1 MKSQFQIKKM
11 NQTVYTFISMKQLK
25 IILISVLMLCS
36 FLGHAQVDENV
47 FRELESKVEKI
58 GNNAVN
64 AIDMQFNF
72 NSGWHFY
79 LGESPGFQVPEFDD
93 AGWRVLDV
101 PHDWSVEGQF
111 AKENPNGASGGYLPT
126 GIGCYRK
133 HFILPEGSKG
143 KRIKI
148 RFDGVYMNSLV
159 YMNGT
164 YLGNRPYGFSTF
176 EYDITPFLEYNG
188 KSNVI
193 AVKVD
198 NSLIGNCRWYTGS
211 GINRN
216 VHLFI
221 TEQQHFKSFGT
232 FFRTTSIDGNL
243 ARLKV
248 DCEVISNNYPESM
261 KINFQ
266 QFPEEWKKVLKKARI
281 VALLKDKDGGNFAKA
296 VDSCDLSDYTSIRSS
311 MNIEARNP
319 VLWSDKNPYLYTLE
333 LQLWIENR
341 LVDTEQQKVG
351 IRTVNFNKNQGL
363 VVNGEKVIIKGVCL
377 HKDAGSFGTAVPKDV
392 WRYRLEKLKEMGC
405 NAIRTHGPVDPV
417 FIEACDEK
425 GFYMMAEAFDEWN
438 KTWYYG
444 KSEDPAGKKPYTYHL
459 FFNQWAETDLK
470 DMVRRDR
477 NHPSVFMYSVGNEVP
492 DQRYP
497 DGPKTLKKLIEWAR
511 EEDNTRMITATC
523 DWAPWANANG
533 FFDTMDIAG
542 YNYPDRYFKE
552 HYREEHARY
561 PNRILLGAENYLTLE
576 NWLAVRDNPYVVGLF
591 LWVGIDYL
599 GEALSWPRRG
609 WEWGL
614 IDIGGFE
621 KTLYYYWQAFW
632 SDKPMV
638 HIAVNLREKD
648 DFEWRSYNVVS
659 HWNFN
664 PGAVDTVFVY
674 SNTEKVELY
683 QNGKSVGVKDVN
695 PDTYQAIYLVN
706 YKAGELTARAF
717 QNKKT
722 VATHTL
728 KTAAEPVKLELKNER
743 KSVPV
748 DDEQLIFLT
757 LEVQDGKGVRCP
769 SASNEVTVQVTGA
782 GELIGLDSG
791 NQFSHELY
799 KQNKREAFEGR
810 LLLTIRPKG
819 KGMISVQCRAN
830 GLKPI
835 TNEIENLN

>member
-1 MKSQFQIKKM
+1 MKTQLSSAIVSILLLLI
-11 NQTVYTFISMKQLK
+11 TSPAIS
-25 IILISVLMLCS
+25 
-36 FLGHAQVDENV
+36 QVDENV
-47 FRELESKVEKI
+47 FRKVTDKSPGTSANENLVKERHL
-58 GNNAVN
+58 
-64 AIDMQFNF
+64 NF
-72 NSGWHFY
+72 NADWRFQ
-79 LGESPGFQVPEFDD
+79 LGELPGFFAPEYDD
-93 AGWRVLDV
+93 AGWHVLDV

-111 AKENPNGASGGYLPT
+111 AEVNQTGPSGGYLPI

-133 HFILPEGSKG
+133 HFVMPEGSKG

-148 RFDGVYMNSLV
+148 RFDGVYMNSSV
-159 YMNGT
+159 YLNGI

-176 EYDITPFLEYNG
+176 EYDLTPFLKHDG

-216 VHLFI
+216 VHMYI
-221 TEQQHFKSFGT
+221 TEQQHFKSFST
-232 FFRTTSIDGNL
+232 FFRTISKEGEV

-248 DCEVISNNYPESM
+248 DFEVISNNYPESM
-261 KINFQ
+261 NVNFQ
-266 QFPEEWKKVLKKARI
+266 RFPEDWKKVLKKTRI
-281 VALLKDKDGGNFAKA
+281 VALLKDKEGVIFAEA
-296 VDSCDLSDYTSIRSS
+296 GDSLELSDYTSIKSS
-311 MNIEARNP
+311 FHFEVRNP

-333 LQLWIENR
+333 MQLWIDDA
-341 LVDTEQQKVG
+341 LVDTEQQMVG
-351 IRTVNFNKNQGL
+351 IRTIEFNKDQGL
-363 VVNGEKVIIKGVCL
+363 VVNGEKVIVKGVCL

-392 WRYRLEKLKEMGC
+392 WRYRLDKLKVLGC
-405 NAIRTHGPVDPV
+405 NAIRTHGPVDPA
-417 FIEACDEK
+417 FIEVCDER
-425 GFYMMAEAFDEWN
+425 GFYVMAEAFDEWN
-438 KTWYYG
+438 KTWHYG
-444 KSEDPAGKKPYTYHL
+444 RSEDPAGKKPYTYHL

-497 DGPKTLKKLIEWAR
+497 DGPETLKKLIAWAK
-511 EEDNTRMITATC
+511 EEDDTRLVTATC

-533 FFDTMDIAG
+533 FFDAMDIAG

-552 HYREEHARY
+552 HYQEEHARY
-561 PNRILLGAENYLTLE
+561 PNRILLGAENYLTLK

-599 GEALSWPRRG
+599 GESLGWPRRG

-621 KTLYYYWQAFW
+621 KAEYYYWQAFW
-632 SDKPMV
+632 SEKPMV
-638 HIAVNLREKD
+638 HLAVNLKEKD
-648 DFEWRSYNVVS
+648 DFEWRSYNVAS

-664 PGAVDTVFVY
+664 PGDVDTVFVY

-683 QNGKSVGVKDVN
+683 QNGKSLGKKPVD

-706 YKAGELTARAF
+706 YKKGELTAKAF
-717 QNKKT
+717 NKKEV

-728 KTAAEPVKLELKNER
+728 KTAGEPKKMVLKEEW
-743 KSVPV
+743 KS
-748 DDEQLIFLT
+748 DSSDSDRLIFLT
-757 LEVQDGKGVRCP
+757 LEIQDEKGTRCP
-769 SASNEVTVQVTGA
+769 FAKNEVTVDVSGT

-799 KQNKREAFEGR
+799 KQNKREAHEGR

-819 KGMISVQCRAN
+819 EGNISVQCRAGGIQVEATCHAN
-830 GLKPI
+830 
-835 TNEIENLN
+835 

>member
-1 MKSQFQIKKM
+1 MKRIR
-11 NQTVYTFISMKQLK
+11 NLL
-25 IILISVLMLCS
+25 LIYGLLLFFWPGAYS
-36 FLGHAQVDENV
+36 QVDENV
-47 FRELESKVEKI
+47 FRNAGGKNTVTIVNDKI
-58 GNNAVN
+58 Q
-64 AIDMQFNF
+64 IDRQMNF
-72 NSGWHFY
+72 NADWRFY
-79 LGESPGFQVPEFDD
+79 LGEVPGFYVPEFND
-93 AGWRVLDV
+93 ADWRVLDV
-101 PHDWSVEGQF
+101 PHDWSIEGQF

-133 HFILPEGSKG
+133 HFILPEGAKG

-148 RFDGVYMNSLV
+148 RFDGVYMNSTV
-159 YMNGT
+159 YLNGI

-176 EYDITPFLEYNG
+176 EYDLTPFLKYNG
-188 KSNVI
+188 KSNVL

-232 FFRTTSIDGNL
+232 FFRTISIDGDL

-261 KINFQ
+261 NINFQ
-266 QFPEEWKKVLKKARI
+266 QFPEDWKKVLKKSRI
-281 VALLKDKDGGNFAKA
+281 VALLKDKDGVIFAKA
-296 VDSCDLSDYTSIRSS
+296 VDSCQLTDYTSIRSS
-311 MNIEARNP
+311 MNIEVKNP

-351 IRTVNFNKNQGL
+351 IRTITFNKDNGMM
-363 VVNGEKVIIKGVCL
+363 VNGEKVIIKGVCL

-392 WRYRLEKLKEMGC
+392 WRYRLEKLKKMGC

-417 FIEACDEK
+417 FIDVCDEK

-438 KTWYYG
+438 KTWHYG
-444 KSEDPAGKKPYTYHL
+444 QSEDPAGKKLYTYHL

-492 DQRYP
+492 DQRYS
-497 DGPKTLKKLIEWAR
+497 DGSKTLKKLIEWVR
-511 EEDNTRMITATC
+511 EEDNTRMITAAC
-523 DWAPWANANG
+523 DWAPWADANG

-552 HYREEHARY
+552 YYREEHARY
-561 PNRILLGAENYLTLE
+561 PNRILLGSENYLTLK
-576 NWLAVRDNPYVVGLF
+576 NWLAVHDNPYVVGLF

-599 GEALSWPRRG
+599 GESLSWPRRG

-614 IDIGGFE
+614 IDIGSFE

-632 SDKPMV
+632 SEKPMV
-638 HIAVNLREKD
+638 HIAVNLKEKD
-648 DFEWRSYNVVS
+648 DFEWRSYNVAS

-664 PGAVDTVFVY
+664 PGDVDTVFVY
-674 SNTEKVELY
+674 SNAEKVELY
-683 QNGKSVGVKDVN
+683 QNGKSLGKKAVN
-695 PDTYQAIYLVN
+695 PNTYQAIYHVD
-706 YKAGELTARAF
+706 YKKGELMAKAF
-717 QNKKT
+717 NKNEV

-728 KTAAEPVKLELKNER
+728 KTADEPKKLVLKDER
-743 KSVPV
+743 KS
-748 DDEQLIFLT
+748 DGTESDRLIFLT
-757 LEVQDGKGVRCP
+757 LEIQDEKGTRCP
-769 SASNEVTVQVTGA
+769 FAKNEITVDVDGE

-799 KQNKREAFEGR
+799 KQNKREAYEGR

-819 KGMISVQCRAN
+819 NGKISVQCRAN
-830 GLKPI
+830 GLESDTI
-835 TNEIENLN
+835 YVQN

>member
-1 MKSQFQIKKM
+1 M
-11 NQTVYTFISMKQLK
+11 NWSRKLILLFGLLSFICQGAFS
-25 IILISVLMLCS
+25 
-36 FLGHAQVDENV
+36 QVDENV
-47 FRELESKVEKI
+47 FRDKSNKI
-58 GNNAVN
+58 AGKEVIAEPVM
-64 AIDMQFNF
+64 DVQLNF
-72 NSGWHFY
+72 NADWLFY
-79 LGESPGFQVPEFDD
+79 LGESPGFYVPEFDD
-93 AGWRVLDV
+93 SGWRRLDV

-111 AKENPNGASGGYLPT
+111 AEANPSGASGGYLPY

-133 HFILPEGSKG
+133 HFVVPEGSKG

-148 RFDGVYMNSLV
+148 RFDGVYMNSSV
-159 YMNGT
+159 YLNGI

-176 EYDITPFLEYNG
+176 EYDLTPFLKYDG
-188 KSNVI
+188 KTNVI

-198 NSLIGNCRWYTGS
+198 NSLINNCRWYTGS

-216 VHLFI
+216 VRLFI
-221 TEQQHFKSFGT
+221 TGQQHFKSFGT
-232 FFRTTSIDGNL
+232 FFRTISANGNV

-248 DCEVISNNYPESM
+248 DCEVISNNYTESM
-261 KINFQ
+261 KVNFQ
-266 QFPEEWKKVLKKARI
+266 RFPEEWKKVLKKARI
-281 VALLKDKDGGNFAKA
+281 VALLKDRDGGIFTKA
-296 VDSCDLSDYTSIRSS
+296 IDSCDLSDYTSVKSTL
-311 MNIEARNP
+311 NIEAKNP

-351 IRTVNFNKNQGL
+351 IRTIVFNKDQGL

-392 WRYRLEKLKEMGC
+392 WRYRLDKLKAQGC
-405 NAIRTHGPVDPV
+405 NAIRTHGPVDPA
-417 FIEACDEK
+417 FIEVCDEK
-425 GFYMMAEAFDEWN
+425 GMYMMAEAFDEWN
-438 KTWYYG
+438 HTWHYG
-444 KSEDPAGKKPYTYHL
+444 QTEDPAGKNKYTYHI

-497 DGPKTLKKLIEWAR
+497 DGPKTLKKLIDWAK

-523 DWAPWANANG
+523 DWSPWANANG
-533 FFDTMDIAG
+533 FFDTMDVAG

-599 GEALSWPRRG
+599 GEALGWPRRG

-614 IDIGGFE
+614 IDIAGFE
-621 KTLYYYWQAFW
+621 KPLYYYWQAFW
-632 SDKPMV
+632 SEKPMV
-638 HIAVNLREKD
+638 HIAVNLKVKD
-648 DFEWRSYNVVS
+648 DFEWRSYNVAS

-664 PGAVDTVFVY
+664 PGEVDTVFVY

-683 QNGKSVGVKDVN
+683 QNGKSLGKKAVN
-695 PDTYQAIYLVN
+695 PNTYQAIYLVN
-706 YKAGELTARAF
+706 YKQGELIAKAF
-717 QNKKT
+717 NKNQI

-728 KTAAEPVKLELKNER
+728 KTAGEPKKLGLKEEWKSDGPESER
-743 KSVPV
+743 LV
-748 DDEQLIFLT
+748 FLT
-757 LEVQDGKGVRCP
+757 LEIQDEKGTRCP
-769 SASNEVTVQVTGA
+769 LAKNEITVDVAGA

-799 KQNKREAFEGR
+799 KQNKREAYEGR

-819 KGMISVQCRAN
+819 KGTISVQCRAKDLQSGTIN
-830 GLKPI
+830 I
-835 TNEIENLN
+835 QNIEQ